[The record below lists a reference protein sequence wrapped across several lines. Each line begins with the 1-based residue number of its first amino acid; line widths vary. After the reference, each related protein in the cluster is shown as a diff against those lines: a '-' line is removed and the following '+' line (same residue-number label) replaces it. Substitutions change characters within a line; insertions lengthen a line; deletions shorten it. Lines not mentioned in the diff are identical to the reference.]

1 MSSQRTT
8 SMQSSSLRWPVAR
21 ILLGTASAI
30 AITSF
35 VGCDTPG
42 VTLIDPDVAGGPD
55 SVTFHVSLED
65 TLLARALG
73 WADGVPG
80 VEIQLHRVVDPFQ
93 PHVLDTDS
101 AGNAYISNLL
111 PGLYKIAAYRV
122 LSGEETGP
130 TGGVVR
136 AFGDGFE
143 RELGGTS
150 SVSLALASD
159 RRGSLLISEVYDGGT
174 TGALGDYHWAAF
186 SELYNNGDTTVYLDG
201 MLMGRSFGIA
211 YSGRL
216 TCEDNQPFR
225 EDPAGLWSRE
235 FHQFPG
241 GGRDFPVPPGE
252 VVTIAM
258 DAVDH
263 SQVDPAFPDLSNA
276 DFELGGSGD
285 PDNPDVPN
293 LPARGPTTHPYGHG
307 MFLWPTHVIF
317 LALPADVATLE
328 TRTHSLGGSYV
339 RIPTELVLDVTH
351 GRGESPTSAPPYIGD
366 YYCLNWVNREFDRL
380 ESIFYRPDD
389 DNRTSVQRQVL
400 RTDAGH
406 RILQDVNTS
415 RLDFSLRPY
424 SPGKI
429 EQSSGASKIRDPTPD

>member
-80 VEIQLHRVVDPFQ
+80 AEIQLHRVVDPFQ

-101 AGNAYISNLL
+101 AGNAYIWNLL
-111 PGLYKIAAYRV
+111 PGLYKVAAYRV

-136 AFGDGFE
+136 AFGDGFKQS
-143 RELGGTS
+143 LGGTGK
-150 SVSLALASD
+150 VSLTLAAD
-159 RRGSLLISEVYDGGT
+159 EPGSLVISEVYDGGT
-174 TGALGDYHWAAF
+174 TGAMGDYHWASF
-186 SELYNNGDTTVYLDG
+186 FELYNNSDTTVYLDG
-201 MLMGRSFGIA
+201 MLVGEGFGWGGA
-211 YSGRL
+211 SVL
-216 TCEDNQPFR
+216 TCEEQEGFR
-225 EDPAGLWSRE
+225 EDPAGLWSQE

-241 GGRDFPVPPGE
+241 SGRDYPVAPGQ
-252 VVTIAM
+252 VVTVAM

-263 SQVDPAFPDLSNA
+263 SQVDPTFPDLSQA
-276 DFELGGSGD
+276 DFEFQGSAD

-293 LPARGPTTHPYGHG
+293 MPPMGPSTDALGHG
-307 MFLWPTHVIF
+307 MRSGPGVAVVF
-317 LALPADVATLE
+317 LAQRVDVTAMVSKVTL
-328 TRTHSLGGSYV
+328 LGQRYV
-339 RIPTELVLDVTH
+339 RIPAEQILDVRTGKYETPH
-351 GRGESPTSAPPYIGD
+351 SAPSLAR

-380 ESIFYRPDD
+380 GAVWYRPGG
-389 DNRTSVQRQVL
+389 DNRSSMHRRLL
-400 RTDAGH
+400 RAVAG
-406 RILQDVNTS
+406 RAVLQDINVS
-415 RLDFSLRPY
+415 RLDLVIGLY
-424 SPGKI
+424 SPGRI
-429 EQSSGASKIRDPTPD
+429 EY